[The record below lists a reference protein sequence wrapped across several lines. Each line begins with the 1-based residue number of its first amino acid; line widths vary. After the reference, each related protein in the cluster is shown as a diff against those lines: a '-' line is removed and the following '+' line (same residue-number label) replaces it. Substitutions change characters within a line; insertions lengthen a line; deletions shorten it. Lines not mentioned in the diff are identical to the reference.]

1 MLQQPRQ
8 PSILAAGLPVDQLAS
23 ALRLRLAPEGWPLPL
38 GALPAGTVLVGGAVR
53 DALLGRLAP
62 QPDLDLVVPG
72 DAVALA
78 RELARQLGGAVVVL
92 DGERSIARLVL
103 QGWTIDLARRMG
115 ANLQQD
121 LLRRDYTANAIALQ
135 LTATG
140 EGPEHPE
147 GALVDSNSGGALLD
161 RSGGLLE
168 PSGDLLDPSG
178 GLDDLAECR
187 LRAIS
192 EANLLDDPLRLLRG
206 VRLAWE
212 LDFVLEPTSLG
223 WICQHGARLGQ
234 VAGERVLAELER
246 LAVAPRGGLGLAQV
260 VDTGLLASWC
270 DELSLAGAPAI
281 GVEPAKQGPPARQ
294 EAPAGKGA
302 PASSAEPAM
311 QPAILHQNL
320 ANLQLESAAERGLSE
335 AETAWALPLA
345 RLASLLDGQSL
356 ARLKSSR
363 RLQLSCQR
371 LRHWWQRLGA
381 VGGDPDALPE
391 EERLSLQRQLEG
403 ELPAL
408 ALLLEAEWA
417 PTALARWRDQA
428 DPLFHPRAPIDGAT
442 LQAQLALEPG
452 PRLGQLL
459 EHLTRERAFGRLP
472 AQPGENAAETLIEAR
487 HWLSQG
493 GVARHG

>member
-1 MLQQPRQ
+1 
-8 PSILAAGLPVDQLAS
+8 
-23 ALRLRLAPEGWPLPL
+23 LAPEGWPLPL
-38 GALPAGTVLVGGAVR
+38 AALPAGTVLVGGAVR
-53 DALLGRLAP
+53 DALLGRLALR
-62 QPDLDLVVPG
+62 PDLDLVVPG

-78 RELARQLGGAVVVL
+78 RELARRLGGAVVVL
-92 DGERSIARLVL
+92 DAERSIARLVL

-135 LTATG
+135 LTASG
-140 EGPEHPE
+140 EDPQHPE
-147 GALVDSNSGGALLD
+147 AA
-161 RSGGLLE
+161 
-168 PSGDLLDPSG
+168 LLDPSG
-178 GLDDLAECR
+178 GLEDLAAGR

-212 LDFVLEPTSLG
+212 LGFRLEATSLG
-223 WICQHGARLGQ
+223 WICQHRARLGQ

-246 LAVAPRGGLGLAQV
+246 LAVAPQGGAGLAQV

-270 DELSLAGAPAI
+270 DELSPKAAPAK
-281 GVEPAKQGPPARQ
+281 GGEPAVLYHHLAQLGL
-294 EAPAGKGA
+294 EA
-302 PASSAEPAM
+302 
-311 QPAILHQNL
+311 
-320 ANLQLESAAERGLSE
+320 AAERGLSE

-345 RLASLLDGQSL
+345 RLACLLDGESL

-363 RLQLSCQR
+363 RLQLNCQR

-381 VGGDPDALPE
+381 LGGDPDALPE
-391 EERLSLQRQLEG
+391 AERLSLQRQLEG

-408 ALLLEAEWA
+408 ALLLEAGWA
-417 PTALARWRDQA
+417 PTALARWRDPA
-428 DPLFHPRAPIDGAT
+428 DPLFHPRAPLDGAS
-442 LQAQLALEPG
+442 LQARLALKPG

-472 AQPGENAAETLIEAR
+472 AEPGEHEAETLVEAR
-487 HWLSQG
+487 HWLSKEA
-493 GVARHG
+493 VARHG